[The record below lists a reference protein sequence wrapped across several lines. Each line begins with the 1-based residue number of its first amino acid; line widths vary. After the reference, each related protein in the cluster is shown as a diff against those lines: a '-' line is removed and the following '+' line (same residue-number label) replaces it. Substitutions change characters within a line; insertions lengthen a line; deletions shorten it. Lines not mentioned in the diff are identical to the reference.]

1 MAFVVSARK
10 YRPQKFKEVVGQS
23 SVTTTLKNALKN
35 DKLAQSFLFCGPRGV
50 GKTTCARILAKV
62 INCKNVTEDTEP
74 CGTCSSCKSFNE
86 SASFNIFELDAAS
99 NNSVDDIRNLIEQV
113 RFAPQAGKYKVYIID
128 EVHMLSQ
135 AAFNAFLK
143 TLEEPPPYA
152 IFILATTEK
161 YKILPTILSRCQIF
175 DFSRIKVGDT
185 VEHLQTICIDK
196 NIEAEPDALHII
208 AQKADG
214 ALRDA
219 LSIFDRVASFS
230 EGKIEYQKILHTL
243 NVLDYDYYF
252 QLTDA
257 LLSQDHATALI
268 LYDEI
273 LQKGFDGDIFISGLA
288 SHFRDLL
295 VCKDAKTVELL
306 EVTESLRNRYA
317 QQAGITSG
325 SFLLTAL
332 NIANQCEINYKA
344 AKNKRLQVEL
354 CLMKMCYIT
363 AAIDLSKEAKT
374 VTHLSAAPRMQAQ
387 IQSSNSNASLNSNL
401 VKTQNSNT
409 LKPAT
414 PQLAAPKTQ
423 SQGSNS
429 NENLKAD
436 VNPNLGKTQNSNTSK
451 PVIPKLE
458 EPQLAAPKTQIQ
470 GSNSNVNLKIDV
482 KPNLGEIQNSK
493 ASEPAISKLEEPQLA
508 APKIQM
514 QGSNS
519 NANLKIDVKP
529 NLGEIQNSKTSEPAI
544 SKLEEPQAVYQAPP
558 PVQRTESKVLSK
570 SIILTS
576 TENKPKPTKVNLLEK
591 ANEHKTKRGSSINGD
606 FNAVR
611 KQTKQKKEEENRK
624 LEAEKK
630 AAEVKA
636 NRPIVEISEKTLQS
650 TWKKFAEQLQ
660 SNRTKGIFEGVQPKL
675 KGEEIIVVV
684 AKNNL
689 KNTINEEKNNFMSY
703 LSSNVGNNN
712 LRLRIDV
719 DETEIKTKKPY
730 TNEERFQAMAKDN
743 PALVNMFQRLDLQFN

>member
-74 CGTCSSCKSFNE
+74 CGTCSSCTSFNE

-161 YKILPTILSRCQIF
+161 HKIIPTILSRCQIF
-175 DFSRIKVGDT
+175 DFSRIKVSDT
-185 VEHLQTICIDK
+185 VEHLQTICEDK
-196 NIEAEPDALHII
+196 GIEAEQDALHII

-219 LSIFDRVASFS
+219 LSIFDRVASFT

-257 LLSQDHATALI
+257 LLSQDHATALV

-295 VCKDAKTVELL
+295 VCKDAKTLQLL
-306 EVTESLRNRYA
+306 EVTDNLKNRYA
-317 QQAGITSG
+317 QQANITTG

-332 NIANQCEINYKA
+332 NIANQCEINYKS

-354 CLMKMCYIT
+354 TLVKMCYLM

-374 VTHLSAAPRMQAQ
+374 VTHLSAAPR
-387 IQSSNSNASLNSNL
+387 
-401 VKTQNSNT
+401 V
-409 LKPAT
+409 
-414 PQLAAPKTQ
+414 
-423 SQGSNS
+423 
-429 NENLKAD
+429 
-436 VNPNLGKTQNSNTSK
+436 
-451 PVIPKLE
+451 
-458 EPQLAAPKTQIQ
+458 
-470 GSNSNVNLKIDV
+470 
-482 KPNLGEIQNSK
+482 
-493 ASEPAISKLEEPQLA
+493 
-508 APKIQM
+508 QM
-514 QGSNS
+514 QGSTTNSNIRHVETQKPKIQTQSS
-519 NANLKIDVKP
+519 NANVGK
-529 NLGEIQNSKTSEPAI
+529 
-544 SKLEEPQAVYQAPP
+544 
-558 PVQRTESKVLSK
+558 VQTPKVEHTNTATSK
-570 SIILTS
+570 SITPKIEEPEVVYQTTPS
-576 TENKPKPTKVNLLEK
+576 IQKEEKQKVIANPKPITPVSAIEESK
-591 ANEHKTKRGSSINGD
+591 AQEIKPLKRAAEHKTPKSPSIKGTSID
-606 FNAVR
+606 AIR
-611 KQTKQKKEEENRK
+611 KKNRQKKEEQQRI

-630 AAEVKA
+630 IAEEKA
-636 NRPIVEISEKTLQS
+636 NMPKVEISEQTLQNLWS
-650 TWKKFAEQLQ
+650 SFGEKLDNEKSKGLF
-660 SNRTKGIFEGVQPKL
+660 KGIQPKL
-675 KGEEIIVVV
+675 NEKKIYVIVAANTQKKIITEQSHNFLKFLNQKLGKTDLTVHIEVDKNKAEEQS
-684 AKNNL
+684 NN
-689 KNTINEEKNNFMSY
+689 KFYTP
-703 LSSNVGNNN
+703 
-712 LRLRIDV
+712 V
-719 DETEIKTKKPY
+719 DRFKKMV
-730 TNEERFQAMAKDN
+730 EDN
-743 PALVNMFQRLDLQFN
+743 PALKEMQQRLDLDIQY

>member
-74 CGTCSSCKSFNE
+74 CGTCSSCTSFNE

-161 YKILPTILSRCQIF
+161 HKILPTILSRCQIF
-175 DFSRIKVGDT
+175 DFSRIKVSDT
-185 VEHLQTICIDK
+185 VEHLQTICRDK
-196 NIEAEPDALHII
+196 GIEAEQDALHII

-219 LSIFDRVASFS
+219 LSIFDRVASFT

-257 LLSQDHATALI
+257 LLSQDHATALV

-295 VCKDAKTVELL
+295 VCKDAKTLQLL
-306 EVTESLRNRYA
+306 EVTDNLKNRYA
-317 QQAGITSG
+317 QQANITTG

-332 NIANQCEINYKA
+332 NIANQCEINYKS

-354 CLMKMCYIT
+354 TLMKMCYLM

-374 VTHLSAAPRMQAQ
+374 VTHLSATPRMQVQ
-387 IQSSNSNASLNSNL
+387 GSNASSNI
-401 VKTQNSNT
+401 TQVQ
-409 LKPAT
+409 T
-414 PQLAAPKTQ
+414 PQIQ
-423 SQGSNS
+423 
-429 NENLKAD
+429 D
-436 VNPNLGKTQNSNTSK
+436 TSK
-451 PVIPKLE
+451 TASKPIPQKAE
-458 EPQLAAPKTQIQ
+458 EPK
-470 GSNSNVNLKIDV
+470 
-482 KPNLGEIQNSK
+482 
-493 ASEPAISKLEEPQLA
+493 
-508 APKIQM
+508 
-514 QGSNS
+514 
-519 NANLKIDVKP
+519 
-529 NLGEIQNSKTSEPAI
+529 
-544 SKLEEPQAVYQAPP
+544 AVYQAPP
-558 PVQRTESKVLSK
+558 PSVQKTASPPIQKTEKPPVVSK
-570 SIILTS
+570 STS
-576 TENKPKPTKVNLLEK
+576 ISTPQKEEAATPKLSMLEK
-591 ANEHKTKRGSSINGD
+591 AAALKSKKGRSISGSLASL
-606 FNAVR
+606 
-611 KQTKQKKEEENRK
+611 KKKQKDAAIAEEKRK
-624 LEAEKK
+624 TEEARKIAEAR
-630 AAEVKA
+630 AAAPK
-636 NRPIVEISEKTLQS
+636 VEITTKTIQNLWVS
-650 TWKKFAEQLQ
+650 FAEQLDTE
-660 SNRTKGIFEGVQPKL
+660 SSKGLFRGIKPEL
-675 KGEEIIVVV
+675 KGKKISVVV
-684 AKNNL
+684 AGITQQGIVEGQFHNFLNFL
-689 KNTINEEKNNFMSY
+689 KKKLGETDLTIHIEVDKSKVEEQ
-703 LSSNVGNNN
+703 SNSKFYTP
-712 LRLRIDV
+712 V
-719 DETEIKTKKPY
+719 DRFKKMV
-730 TNEERFQAMAKDN
+730 EEN
-743 PALVNMFQRLDLQFN
+743 PALKEMQERLNLDIQY

>member
-10 YRPQKFKEVVGQS
+10 YRPQKFKEVVGQG

-74 CGTCSSCKSFNE
+74 CGACSSCTSFNE

-161 YKILPTILSRCQIF
+161 HKILPTILSRCQIF
-175 DFSRIKVGDT
+175 DFSRIKVDSM
-185 VEHLQTICIDK
+185 VAHLQSICDDK
-196 NIEAEPDALHII
+196 GIEAEKDALHII

-214 ALRDA
+214 ALRDS

-230 EGKIEYQKILHTL
+230 EGKIKYQEILHTL

-257 LLSQDHATALI
+257 LLSQDHATALV

-295 VCKDAKTVELL
+295 VCKDVKTVQLL
-306 EVTESLRNRYA
+306 EVTDNLKNRYA
-317 QQAGITSG
+317 QQANIATG

-354 CLMKMCYIT
+354 CLLKMCYIM

-374 VTHLSAAPRMQAQ
+374 VTHLSTAPRVHMQPRIENQVATPNK
-387 IQSSNSNASLNSNL
+387 IQ
-401 VKTQNSNT
+401 TQNSNST
-409 LKPAT
+409 ANTNPV
-414 PQLAAPKTQ
+414 
-423 SQGSNS
+423 SNI
-429 NENLKAD
+429 
-436 VNPNLGKTQNSNTSK
+436 TSNTNTNVKPKSPPIPTPTERTVTFNVSTPSNPPTYKTPPVTPPSK
-451 PVIPKLE
+451 VE
-458 EPQLAAPKTQIQ
+458 EP
-470 GSNSNVNLKIDV
+470 
-482 KPNLGEIQNSK
+482 K
-493 ASEPAISKLEEPQLA
+493 AE
-508 APKIQM
+508 
-514 QGSNS
+514 
-519 NANLKIDVKP
+519 
-529 NLGEIQNSKTSEPAI
+529 
-544 SKLEEPQAVYQAPP
+544 
-558 PVQRTESKVLSK
+558 
-570 SIILTS
+570 
-576 TENKPKPTKVNLLEK
+576 KVNLLDK
-591 ANEHKTKRGSSINGD
+591 ANKYKSARPKIGGNLEAI
-606 FNAVR
+606 R
-611 KQTKQKKEEENRK
+611 KQNRKKKEAENRK
-624 LEAEKK
+624 LEEEKK
-630 AAEVKA
+630 AAEAITNATKA
-636 NRPIVEISEKTLQS
+636 EISEKTLQNI
-650 TWKKFAEQLQ
+650 WKEFANQLSHGISKGLFQGILPRLESEKIIISVASKFQKDTIEKEAHNFKSFLR
-660 SNRTKGIFEGVQPKL
+660 SKL
-675 KGEEIIVVV
+675 GHNDLEIQI
-684 AKNNL
+684 N
-689 KNTINEEKNNFMSY
+689 INEEQQ
-703 LSSNVGNNN
+703 
-712 LRLRIDV
+712 
-719 DETEIKTKKPY
+719 EIKKPY
-730 TNEERFQAMAKDN
+730 TDRERFKAMIEENA
-743 PALVNMFQRLDLQFN
+743 ALLEMTKRLNLQLK

>member
-10 YRPQKFKEVVGQS
+10 YRPQKFKEVVGQG

-62 INCKNVTEDTEP
+62 INCKNVTDDTEP
-74 CGTCSSCKSFNE
+74 CGTCSSCTSFND

-161 YKILPTILSRCQIF
+161 HKILPTILSRCQIF
-175 DFSRIKVGDT
+175 DFSRIKVDSM
-185 VEHLQTICIDK
+185 VAHLQSICDDK
-196 NIEAEPDALHII
+196 GIEAEQDALHII

-214 ALRDA
+214 ALRDS

-257 LLSQDHATALI
+257 LLSQDHATALV

-295 VCKDAKTVELL
+295 VCKDTKTVQLL
-306 EVTESLRNRYA
+306 EVTDNLKNRYA
-317 QQAGITSG
+317 QQANITTG

-332 NIANQCEINYKA
+332 NIANQCEINYKS

-354 CLMKMCYIT
+354 CLLKMCYIM

-374 VTHLSAAPRMQAQ
+374 VTHLSVAPRAQ
-387 IQSSNSNASLNSNL
+387 VQPRIENQVKSTI
-401 VKTQNSNT
+401 KTQNTNITSSPNSNPNKSKPT
-409 LKPAT
+409 PITNQTETTSPSNISSSSNPPTYQNPPITPPSKVEEPKPEKIDFLARAKAAKLKSSKRSSIKGN
-414 PQLAAPKTQ
+414 LAAIQKEKKQ
-423 SQGSNS
+423 
-429 NENLKAD
+429 
-436 VNPNLGKTQNSNTSK
+436 
-451 PVIPKLE
+451 
-458 EPQLAAPKTQIQ
+458 QI
-470 GSNSNVNLKIDV
+470 
-482 KPNLGEIQNSK
+482 
-493 ASEPAISKLEEPQLA
+493 
-508 APKIQM
+508 
-514 QGSNS
+514 
-519 NANLKIDVKP
+519 
-529 NLGEIQNSKTSEPAI
+529 
-544 SKLEEPQAVYQAPP
+544 
-558 PVQRTESKVLSK
+558 
-570 SIILTS
+570 
-576 TENKPKPTKVNLLEK
+576 LEK
-591 ANEHKTKRGSSINGD
+591 EKRQD
-606 FNAVR
+606 
-611 KQTKQKKEEENRK
+611 
-624 LEAEKK
+624 EAAKK
-630 AAEVKA
+630 AAEEQA
-636 NRPIVEISEKTLQS
+636 NVPKVEISEKTLQNI
-650 TWKKFAEQLQ
+650 WKEFANQLPQ
-660 SNRTKGIFEGVQPKL
+660 GISKGLFQGIFPQLENK
-675 KGEEIIVVV
+675 KIIVVV
-684 AKNNL
+684 SSNFQKE
-689 KNTINEEKNNFMSY
+689 TIDKEAINFKSFLRSKVGYNSLEIQIDVNEEKQ
-703 LSSNVGNNN
+703 
-712 LRLRIDV
+712 
-719 DETEIKTKKPY
+719 ETRKPY
-730 TNEERFQAMAKDN
+730 TDKERFKEMINEN
-743 PALVNMFQRLDLQFN
+743 PALLEMTKRLNLQLK

>member
-74 CGTCSSCKSFNE
+74 CGTCSSCTSFND

-143 TLEEPPPYA
+143 TLEEPPSYA
-152 IFILATTEK
+152 VFILATTEK
-161 YKILPTILSRCQIF
+161 HKILPTILSRCQIF
-175 DFSRIKVGDT
+175 DFSRIKVSDT
-185 VEHLQTICIDK
+185 VEHLQTICADK
-196 NIEAEPDALHII
+196 GIEAEKDALHII

-219 LSIFDRVASFS
+219 LSIFDRVASFT

-257 LLSQDHATALI
+257 LLSQDHSTALV

-295 VCKDAKTVELL
+295 VCKDTKTVQLL

-317 QQAGITSG
+317 QQANITTG

-387 IQSSNSNASLNSNL
+387 IQNQVETSKPTTAKIEEPKAIYQAPLIQKTKPQTTSKTPPPSLP
-401 VKTQNSNT
+401 TIE
-409 LKPAT
+409 
-414 PQLAAPKTQ
+414 APKKALSMLQKAAALKSKKGRSIT
-423 SQGSNS
+423 G
-429 NENLKAD
+429 NLKA
-436 VNPNLGKTQNSNTSK
+436 LQ
-451 PVIPKLE
+451 
-458 EPQLAAPKTQIQ
+458 
-470 GSNSNVNLKIDV
+470 
-482 KPNLGEIQNSK
+482 
-493 ASEPAISKLEEPQLA
+493 
-508 APKIQM
+508 
-514 QGSNS
+514 
-519 NANLKIDVKP
+519 
-529 NLGEIQNSKTSEPAI
+529 
-544 SKLEEPQAVYQAPP
+544 
-558 PVQRTESKVLSK
+558 
-570 SIILTS
+570 
-576 TENKPKPTKVNLLEK
+576 
-591 ANEHKTKRGSSINGD
+591 
-606 FNAVR
+606 
-611 KQTKQKKEEENRK
+611 KQKKEAAIAEEKRRLEQKRK
-624 LEAEKK
+624 EEEAR
-630 AAEVKA
+630 AAKPKVEV
-636 NRPIVEISEKTLQS
+636 SESTIQNLWQS
-650 TWKKFAEQLQ
+650 FAEQLKTE
-660 SNRTKGIFEGVQPKL
+660 SSKGLFRGIQPKL
-675 KGEEIIVVV
+675 KEKEILVTVSGVTQQGIVK
-684 AKNNL
+684 AQSH
-689 KNTINEEKNNFMSY
+689 NF
-703 LSSNVGNNN
+703 LNFVNRQLG
-712 LRLRIDV
+712 
-719 DETEIKTKKPY
+719 ETELTVHIEVDKIKSEENTSNKYYSPV
-730 TNEERFQAMAKDN
+730 ERFKKMVKEN
-743 PALVNMFQRLDLQFN
+743 PALKEMQEKLNLDIQY

>member
-74 CGTCSSCKSFNE
+74 CGTCASCKSFNE

-161 YKILPTILSRCQIF
+161 HKILPTILSRCQIF
-175 DFSRIKVGDT
+175 DFSRIKVSDT
-185 VEHLQTICIDK
+185 VDHLQTICEDK
-196 NIEAEPDALHII
+196 GIEAEKDALHII

-219 LSIFDRVASFS
+219 LSIFDRVASFT

-257 LLSQDHATALI
+257 LLSQDHSTALV

-295 VCKDAKTVELL
+295 VCKDAKTVQLL
-306 EVTESLRNRYA
+306 EVTDSLKNRYA
-317 QQAGITSG
+317 QQANITSG

-332 NIANQCEINYKA
+332 NIANQCEINYKT

-354 CLMKMCYIT
+354 CLMKMCYLM

-387 IQSSNSNASLNSNL
+387 IKNEVQTSKIQTQDSSANPNTPKVKEPQTVYQSPPASLQKNE
-401 VKTQNSNT
+401 
-409 LKPAT
+409 P
-414 PQLAAPKTQ
+414 PQ
-423 SQGSNS
+423 
-429 NENLKAD
+429 
-436 VNPNLGKTQNSNTSK
+436 
-451 PVIPKLE
+451 
-458 EPQLAAPKTQIQ
+458 
-470 GSNSNVNLKIDV
+470 
-482 KPNLGEIQNSK
+482 
-493 ASEPAISKLEEPQLA
+493 AIA
-508 APKIQM
+508 
-514 QGSNS
+514 
-519 NANLKIDVKP
+519 
-529 NLGEIQNSKTSEPAI
+529 KTSSPI
-544 SKLEEPQAVYQAPP
+544 
-558 PVQRTESKVLSK
+558 
-570 SIILTS
+570 
-576 TENKPKPTKVNLLEK
+576 
-591 ANEHKTKRGSSINGD
+591 
-606 FNAVR
+606 
-611 KQTKQKKEEENRK
+611 QKKEETETPKLSMLEKAAALKSKKGRTITGSLAGLKKKQKEAAIAEEKRKIEEERK
-624 LEAEKK
+624 LAEAR
-630 AAEVKA
+630 AAAPKLELTA
-636 NRPIVEISEKTLQS
+636 KTIQNIWFS
-650 TWKKFAEQLQ
+650 FAEQLDSESSKGLFRGIQPELKDKEILVTVAGVTQQGIVEAQ
-660 SNRTKGIFEGVQPKL
+660 SHNFLNFLNRQLGETNLMLKIEVDKSKVEEQSTHKL
-675 KGEEIIVVV
+675 YSPVDRFKKMVEE
-684 AKNNL
+684 
-689 KNTINEEKNNFMSY
+689 
-703 LSSNVGNNN
+703 
-712 LRLRIDV
+712 
-719 DETEIKTKKPY
+719 
-730 TNEERFQAMAKDN
+730 N
-743 PALVNMFQRLDLQFN
+743 PALKEMQERLNLDIQY